1 MFKKIT
7 EVAVCVC
14 SCHKNTTK

>member
-7 EVAVCVC
+7 AI
-14 SCHKNTTK
+14 